1 MDSECNRAEQSLWP
15 AWLAA
20 TRQPRSSQIWP
31 TFVVG
36 WPHRLLR
43 VSFDFPMTDAASSPT
58 ILSAREIT
66 LHLLGLVMLL
76 GLLGLWYWFS
86 TGARV
91 VPTLIELL
99 KDDDPSTRIVAAEQL
114 GQVGPAA
121 RTAVPQL
128 LSQATQDG
136 SQHANT
142 TAAAAL
148 KWIDLTAARRV
159 MTHFVSRLQ
168 DPDVQQRRTACA
180 VLGSLGPIAKPAVPP
195 LLVAARDADALVRR
209 NALIALASIGIP
221 STPIGAALLDG
232 LRDSSSL
239 VRQTAATQF
248 AFTVPL
254 TQDAVAALTPILND
268 PDKGITTLARTAL
281 DKPRAGDAAHIES
294 LGMMLGHSSARD
306 YALHQ
311 LAQLGPAASD
321 ALTPILPLLG
331 DDQPLIRYLAVE
343 TIGGMGAAA
352 KQALPALHQHQDSDP
367 IVHAAMTD
375 AVSAIE
381 SGMATIAAPSA
392 KELLR

>member
-1 MDSECNRAEQSLWP
+1 
-15 AWLAA
+15 
-20 TRQPRSSQIWP
+20 
-31 TFVVG
+31 
-36 WPHRLLR
+36 
-43 VSFDFPMTDAASSPT
+43 MTDAASTPT
-58 ILSAREIT
+58 VLSSREIQ
-66 LHLLGLVMLL
+66 LHLLGLVLLL
-76 GLLGLWYWFS
+76 GVLGLWYWFS

-121 RTAVPQL
+121 RSAVPQL

-142 TAAAAL
+142 TAATAL

-159 MTHFVSRLQ
+159 MTHFVPRLQ
-168 DPDVQQRRTACA
+168 DPDVQLRRTACA
-180 VLGSLGPIAKPAVPP
+180 VIGSLGPIAKPAVPA
-195 LLVAARDADALVRR
+195 LLAVTHDADALIRR

-221 STPIGAALLDG
+221 SLPIAAALVDG

-239 VRQTAATQF
+239 VRQTAVAQF
-248 AFTVPL
+248 AFTVPPSP
-254 TQDAVAALTPILND
+254 DAVAVLTPMLND
-268 PDKGITTLARTAL
+268 PDKGIATLARTAL

-311 LAQLGPAASD
+311 LAQLGPAAHD
-321 ALTPILPLLG
+321 ALPPVLALLE
-331 DDQPLIRYLAVE
+331 DEHPLIRYLAAE
-343 TIGGMGAAA
+343 SIGGMGAVA
-352 KQALPALHQHQDSDP
+352 KQALPALQRHQDSDL
-367 IVHAAMTD
+367 VVRAAIAE

-381 SGMATIAAPSA
+381 AGAVVNAEPLS
-392 KELLR
+392 KELPR

>member
-1 MDSECNRAEQSLWP
+1 MTAAE
-15 AWLAA
+15 
-20 TRQPRSSQIWP
+20 
-31 TFVVG
+31 
-36 WPHRLLR
+36 
-43 VSFDFPMTDAASSPT
+43 SSPN
-58 ILSAREIT
+58 ILSAREIQ
-66 LHLLGLVMLL
+66 LHLLGLVLVL
-76 GLLGLWYWFS
+76 GLLGSWYWFS

-121 RTAVPQL
+121 RSAVPQL

-142 TAAAAL
+142 TAAIAL

-159 MTHFVSRLQ
+159 MTHFVPRLH
-168 DPDVQQRRTACA
+168 DSDVQQRRIACA
-180 VLGSLGPIAKPAVPP
+180 VIGSLGPIAKPAVPA
-195 LLVAARDADALVRR
+195 LLAVAHDADALLRR

-221 STPIGAALLDG
+221 PPPIGAALVDG

-239 VRQTAATQF
+239 VRQTAVTQF

-254 TQDAVAALTPILND
+254 SQEAVASLTPMLND
-268 PDKGITTLARTAL
+268 LDKGIATLARTAL

-311 LAQLGPAASD
+311 LAQLGPEASD
-321 ALTPILPLLG
+321 ALPPIIPLLN
-331 DDQPLIRYLAVE
+331 DEQPLIRYLAAE
-343 TIGGMGAAA
+343 SIGGMGAAA
-352 KQALPALHQHQDSDP
+352 KQALPALQRHQDSDP
-367 IVHAAMTD
+367 VVRAAISE

-381 SGMATIAAPSA
+381 SGAVVSA
-392 KELLR
+392 EPFTKELPR

>member
-1 MDSECNRAEQSLWP
+1 MVG
-15 AWLAA
+15 LA
-20 TRQPRSSQIWP
+20 
-31 TFVVG
+31 
-36 WPHRLLR
+36 LL
-43 VSFDFPMTDAASSPT
+43 
-58 ILSAREIT
+58 LS
-66 LHLLGLVMLL
+66 V
-76 GLLGLWYWFS
+76 LGLWYWFS

-114 GQVGPAA
+114 GQVGPRA
-121 RTAVPQL
+121 RSAVPQL

-142 TAAAAL
+142 TAATAL

-159 MTHFVSRLQ
+159 MTHFMPRLQ

-180 VLGSLGPIAKPAVPP
+180 VIGSLGPIAKPAVPA
-195 LLVAARDADALVRR
+195 LLSAAHDTDALIRR
-209 NALIALASIGIP
+209 NALIALASIGLP
-221 STPIGAALLDG
+221 SSPIGAALLDG
-232 LRDSSSL
+232 LHDSSSL
-239 VRQTAATQF
+239 VRQTAVTQF

-254 TQDAVAALTPILND
+254 SPDAVTALTPLLND
-268 PDKGITTLARTAL
+268 SDKGIATLARTAL

-321 ALTPILPLLG
+321 ALPPVLALLE
-331 DDQPLIRYLAVE
+331 DDHPLIRYLAAE
-343 TIGGMGAAA
+343 SIGGMGAAA
-352 KQALPALHQHQDSDP
+352 KQALPGLQRHQDADP
-367 IVHAAMTD
+367 VVRAAISE

-381 SGMATIAAPSA
+381 SGAVVSA
-392 KELLR
+392 ESLTKELPR